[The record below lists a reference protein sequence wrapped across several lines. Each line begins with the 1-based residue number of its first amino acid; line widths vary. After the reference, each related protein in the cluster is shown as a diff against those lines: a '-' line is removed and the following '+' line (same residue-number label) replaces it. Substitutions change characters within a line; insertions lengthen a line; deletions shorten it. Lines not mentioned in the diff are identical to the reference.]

1 VSPYAEPML
10 LILIV
15 LIVAAVVAYRFR
27 LPLLA
32 KLLGQSQSRVQRAL
46 DRKKR
51 P

>member
-1 VSPYAEPML
+1 ML

-15 LIVAAVVAYRFR
+15 LIVAAGVAYRFR